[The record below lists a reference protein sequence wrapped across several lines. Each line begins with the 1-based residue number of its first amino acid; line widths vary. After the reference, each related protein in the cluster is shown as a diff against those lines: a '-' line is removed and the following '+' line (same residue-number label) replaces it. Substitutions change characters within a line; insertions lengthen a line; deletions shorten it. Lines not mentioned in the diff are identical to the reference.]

1 MQPTTGEEFART
13 RRRSLIALVAGI
25 VLITGAALLSMRRL
39 VSDVLTTIAG
49 IAGFLAISYGLVIQ
63 NLALLN
69 NSEPDE

>member
-25 VLITGAALLSMRRL
+25 VLITGAVLLSMRRL
-39 VSDVLTTIAG
+39 ASDVLTTIAG

>member
-63 NLALLN
+63 VLALL
-69 NSEPDE
+69 SKREPDE